1 MQSQE
6 TWNYIESEIISD
18 SICEFAVMGLYGRD
32 FDAAFLPALH
42 VSKYKPVHCFPF
54 VVDLWIAA
62 VVCIHVKTIPG

>member
-32 FDAAFLPALH
+32 FDAAFLIK
-42 VSKYKPVHCFPF
+42 V
-54 VVDLWIAA
+54 
-62 VVCIHVKTIPG
+62 